1 MRSCFWGES
10 SAPGGWLRRLEGN
23 VREKLL
29 AAGLLI
35 GAALASAV
43 ATPSGLEAS
52 AAVLAQPKPVAP
64 TPTAKPAAP
73 APTAKPAGTTPAPR
87 AGGFP
92 LELAMPMLAGGA
104 AALGGGT
111 YLLRR
116 GKKAE
121 RPEAE

>member
-1 MRSCFWGES
+1 M
-10 SAPGGWLRRLEGN
+10 
-23 VREKLL
+23 REKLL

-64 TPTAKPAAP
+64 TTPT
-73 APTAKPAGTTPAPR
+73 PTAKPAGTTPAPR